1 MATRNLRKSSIRT
14 SPRFWRRSLARETGS
29 RALSLPGV
37 PERLPVDT
45 FAGMNGWLPI
55 SLTLLLGQTPAT
67 APTEE
72 ERRAAQELEL
82 RELQLQV
89 ETLRV
94 QMEEQQQEDQR
105 RIQALQQQQALQQ
118 ERAGE
123 LEQLRQQRLVSLQ
136 RAYDWLITA
145 DQLLESGELAVGPS
159 IAYAQR
165 EISTALATA
174 TDTGRGQTVRLIQ
187 SAQERLSTVN
197 DAVDERDVY
206 PARLEIQ
213 AAGAELR
220 EAWRL
225 TLNRPG
231 TTLVNQ

>member
-1 MATRNLRKSSIRT
+1 
-14 SPRFWRRSLARETGS
+14 
-29 RALSLPGV
+29 
-37 PERLPVDT
+37 
-45 FAGMNGWLPI
+45 MNGWLSI
-55 SLTLLLGQTPAT
+55 SLTLLLGQTPTT

-89 ETLRV
+89 ETLRT
-94 QMEEQQQEDQR
+94 ETEAQQQEDQS

-123 LEQLRQQRLVSLQ
+123 LEQLRRQRLVSLQ

-145 DQLLESGELAVGPS
+145 DQLLESGEFAVGSP
-159 IAYAQR
+159 IASAQQ
-165 EISTALATA
+165 EISNALSTAS
-174 TDTGRGQTVRLIQ
+174 DTGRGQTVRLMQ
-187 SAQERLSTVN
+187 SAQQRLSTVN
-197 DAVDERDVY
+197 VAVAQRDIY
-206 PARLEIQ
+206 PARREIQ
-213 AAGAELR
+213 AAGAELH

-231 TTLVNQ
+231 TTIVNQ

>member
-1 MATRNLRKSSIRT
+1 MT
-14 SPRFWRRSLARETGS
+14 
-29 RALSLPGV
+29 
-37 PERLPVDT
+37 
-45 FAGMNGWLPI
+45 GWLPL
-55 SLTLLLGQTPAT
+55 SLTLLFAQTPT
-67 APTEE
+67 SAPTEE
-72 ERRAAQELEL
+72 EQRAAQELEF

-89 ETLRV
+89 ETLRA
-94 QMEEQQQEDQR
+94 QLEAQQQEDQGH
-105 RIQALQQQQALQQ
+105 IQALQQQQALQQ
-118 ERAGE
+118 ERAGA

-165 EISTALATA
+165 EISTALSTA
-174 TDTGRGQTVRLIQ
+174 ADTGRGQTVRLIE
-187 SAQERLSTVN
+187 SALERLSTVN

-206 PARLEIQ
+206 PARQQLQ
-213 AAGAELR
+213 AAGAELH